1 MPSGASG
8 AAAPPAGATTGYAVT
23 PPPKKIRKSGLSGA
37 ARSWIEIGMSK
48 PRLAGRYLEA
58 QPDPS
63 FGGRL
68 RDGLLAVCRGLRADE
83 DLDPGG
89 ASFRMLGTDRDVQGA
104 GALTPAVL
112 AVTVYPFEKC
122 GVFEK

>member
-8 AAAPPAGATTGYAVT
+8 AAASPAGATTGYAVT

-58 QPDPS
+58 QPYPS

-68 RDGLLAVCRGLRADE
+68 RYGLLAVCRGLRAGEYPDSSS
-83 DLDPGG
+83 
-89 ASFRMLGTDRDVQGA
+89 ASFRMLGMGRDVQGA
-104 GALTPAVL
+104 GAPTPAFL

-122 GVFEK
+122 GVLEK